1 MAPGTDLSDA
11 VNLEQLTEVSS
22 RAYATY
28 TQTEVDQKIASAQYF
43 KKYVVQT
50 LPPIADADD
59 RGIYLVPSTDSEL
72 SNVYDEYV
80 TVGEGAQ
87 KAWEKI
93 GAKSIDLSGY
103 KTKQTAKTSPTASGT
118 ATAFID
124 TISQDENGVITA
136 TKKNVQTASTS

>member
-22 RAYATY
+22 RAYDTY

-43 KKYVVQT
+43 KKYIVQT
-50 LPPIADADD
+50 LPPAADADE

-72 SNVYDEYV
+72 SNTYDEYV
-80 TVGEGAQ
+80 VVGEGSS

-93 GAKSIDLSGY
+93 GTKSLQSANRCADTVAEAIVNCASATRPSDSQITLFNGEPSRGAKVVCKFVVVD
-103 KTKQTAKTSPTASGT
+103 
-118 ATAFID
+118 
-124 TISQDENGVITA
+124 
-136 TKKNVQTASTS
+136 